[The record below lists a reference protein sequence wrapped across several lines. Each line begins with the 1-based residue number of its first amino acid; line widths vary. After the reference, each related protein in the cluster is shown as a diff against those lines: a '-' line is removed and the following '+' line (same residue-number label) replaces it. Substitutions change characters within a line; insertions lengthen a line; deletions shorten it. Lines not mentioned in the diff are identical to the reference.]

1 MCVLNRCFSKLDE
14 IATDMVH
21 GQHLIYSSKLGE
33 IGDSSVKGLHNII
46 PGQIQT
52 LVGAN
57 LILRLQPK
65 LALHHS
71 YYPIDQLISVHAS
84 NLLPQLSLD
93 LSLRVLYLKLLTLSL
108 RSLELLCIIVI
119 RVLVPRVWQ
128 KLICASI
135 RNQMISV

>member
-1 MCVLNRCFSKLDE
+1 
-14 IATDMVH
+14 MVDISTILVNLKKS
-21 GQHLIYSSKLGE
+21 GTLALG
-33 IGDSSVKGLHNII
+33 KMHNII
-46 PGQIQT
+46 LGQIRM
-52 LVGAN
+52 LVGATM
-57 LILRLQPK
+57 ILRLQPK

-128 KLICASI
+128 KLICAGI
-135 RNQMISV
+135 RN